1 MKIQSRH
8 TLVSLVLLLCSLAI
22 HAQNRGGPGSTNADS
37 LKEVLV
43 LQPPDTNKVLN
54 LFRLSSYYRWRN
66 PDSSFYYAHKALK
79 LAEDL
84 DYEGGIFW
92 SLTAVCGASILAG
105 DYPKELEYAF
115 RALALSKKLNQP
127 RMTGFANG
135 MMSEYYYNLGEYET
149 SLKHWRHVVRIIEK
163 WFPYEEYVSWG
174 NLSRIY
180 GAMDLPDS
188 AMVYAR
194 KALDKIREGQ
204 GMNQYWHPRQLAL
217 TYLCMA
223 DAFAGKSIYDSAL
236 IYYRS
241 SLSLS
246 ENNEW
251 EIHLIDNYNG
261 IASVYRATNG
271 LDSAEWYAKKVLS
284 AKIAGSYPAST
295 LKAANLLADVYELK
309 NIPDS
314 ALKYVKVSG
323 AMKENLF
330 NREKIMAMQ
339 DIHYR
344 EQEKERELAESK
356 SRLRERFIMITL
368 LVVFIAALVIVVV
381 VLRNSRQKH
390 LQRMRNS
397 IADDLHDDIGST
409 LSSINI
415 MGELARRKAPE
426 ASVLLDSISEST
438 ISMQENMSDIVW
450 AIKTENDR
458 FENVLRRMN
467 AFASEVL
474 DAKGVGLNFSCDAA
488 LASSRLSMKQRKNM
502 YLFFKEA
509 INNAVRHANANE
521 VSVSI
526 VKKWHQ
532 LEMVIDDDGKG
543 FDVEQAYRGNG
554 MTTLRRRAEELGG
567 TINIQS
573 RLGEG
578 TSVQLSFRI

>member
-1 MKIQSRH
+1 
-8 TLVSLVLLLCSLAI
+8 
-22 HAQNRGGPGSTNADS
+22 
-37 LKEVLV
+37 
-43 LQPPDTNKVLN
+43 
-54 LFRLSSYYRWRN
+54 
-66 PDSSFYYAHKALK
+66 
-79 LAEDL
+79 
-84 DYEGGIFW
+84 
-92 SLTAVCGASILAG
+92 
-105 DYPKELEYAF
+105 
-115 RALALSKKLNQP
+115 
-127 RMTGFANG
+127 
-135 MMSEYYYNLGEYET
+135 
-149 SLKHWRHVVRIIEK
+149 
-163 WFPYEEYVSWG
+163 
-174 NLSRIY
+174 
-180 GAMDLPDS
+180 
-188 AMVYAR
+188 
-194 KALDKIREGQ
+194 
-204 GMNQYWHPRQLAL
+204 
-217 TYLCMA
+217 
-223 DAFAGKSIYDSAL
+223 
-236 IYYRS
+236 
-241 SLSLS
+241 
-246 ENNEW
+246 
-251 EIHLIDNYNG
+251 
-261 IASVYRATNG
+261 
-271 LDSAEWYAKKVLS
+271 
-284 AKIAGSYPAST
+284 
-295 LKAANLLADVYELK
+295 
-309 NIPDS
+309 
-314 ALKYVKVSG
+314 
-323 AMKENLF
+323 
-330 NREKIMAMQ
+330 
-339 DIHYR
+339 
-344 EQEKERELAESK
+344 
-356 SRLRERFIMITL
+356 
-368 LVVFIAALVIVVV
+368 
-381 VLRNSRQKH
+381 
-390 LQRMRNS
+390 MRNS